1 MSQFSN
7 LSLKN
12 FEAESEKQEK
22 KNKKKKRKN
31 SFYDNVALEIIFK

>member
-12 FEAESEKQEK
+12 FEAESEKQGKKNEK
-22 KNKKKKRKN
+22 KEKKK
-31 SFYDNVALEIIFK
+31 FIL

>member
-22 KNKKKKRKN
+22 KNEKKEKKK
-31 SFYDNVALEIIFK
+31 FIL

>member
-22 KNKKKKRKN
+22 KNEKKEKKNFMIMWLLK
-31 SFYDNVALEIIFK
+31 

>member
-12 FEAESEKQEK
+12 SEAESEKQGKKNEK
-22 KNKKKKRKN
+22 KEKKK
-31 SFYDNVALEIIFK
+31 FIL

>member
-22 KNKKKKRKN
+22 KNQKKEKKK
-31 SFYDNVALEIIFK
+31 FIL